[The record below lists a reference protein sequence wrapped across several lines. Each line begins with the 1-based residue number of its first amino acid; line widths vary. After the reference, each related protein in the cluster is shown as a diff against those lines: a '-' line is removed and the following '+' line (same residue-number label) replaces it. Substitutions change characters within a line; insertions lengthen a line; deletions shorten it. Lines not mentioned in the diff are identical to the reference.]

1 MGKRR
6 PGAFPQRFRHLLEY
20 WLLLSIGSIL
30 RLLPYSFNLRIA
42 DFLGDITFGLLRIRR
57 EVTLKNLEMAFGNQ
71 KSKNELKKIARESY
85 RKQARSFI
93 SHILFP
99 ALSKENILSQLE
111 FENLHYF
118 DEILKHGK
126 GGILVSSHFGNWQI
140 GGVSCKLVGYPV
152 NFLVQRQS
160 NPLVENLVYKYIE
173 DKGVKVLYKGVSAGD
188 VIEVLNANQI
198 VGMLPDQD
206 AGKNGVIVNFM
217 GKPAS
222 THKGPAF
229 FSLKTGAPIVVAL
242 IFQNRN
248 GKQKLVLEKPIYPQ
262 NTGDTEE
269 DIKNLTQAF
278 TSTLEKYV
286 KKYPDHWFWQHRRW
300 KSTLNLY

>member
-20 WLLLSIGSIL
+20 WLLVFIGGIL
-30 RLLPYSFNLRIA
+30 RLWPYSFNLKIA
-42 DFLGDITFGLLRIRR
+42 DFLGDVSFSIFRIRR
-57 EVTLKNLEMAFGNQ
+57 KVTLKNLEMAFGNQ
-71 KSKNELKKIARESY
+71 KSKKELKQIARESY

-93 SHILFP
+93 LLLLFP
-99 ALSKENILSQLE
+99 ALPKGKILSEIE

-118 DEILKHGK
+118 DEILKQGK
-126 GGILVSSHFGNWQI
+126 GGVLVSSHFGNWQM
-140 GGVSCKLVGYPV
+140 GGVSCKLAGYPV

-160 NPLVENLVYKYIE
+160 NSLVENLVYKYIE
-173 DKGVKVLYKGVSAGD
+173 DKGVKVLYKGVSAR
-188 VIEVLNANQI
+188 EVMQLLNSNEI

-206 AGKNGVIVNFM
+206 AGKAGVIVNFM

-229 FSLKTGAPIVVAL
+229 FALKTGAPIVVAL

-248 GKQKLVLEKPIYPQ
+248 GKQKLILERPIYPQ

-269 DIKNLTQAF
+269 VIKNLTQAF
-278 TSTLEKYV
+278 TAIIEKYV
-286 KKYPDHWFWQHRRW
+286 YKYPDHWFWQHRRW

>member
-6 PGAFPQRFRHLLEY
+6 SGAFPQRFRHQLEY
-20 WLLLSIGSIL
+20 WLLVVVGGIL
-30 RLLPYSFNLRIA
+30 HVLPYSFNLRIA
-42 DFLGDITFGLLRIRR
+42 DFLGDVTFSLLRIRR
-57 EVTLKNLEMAFGNQ
+57 EVTLKNLEMAFGKT
-71 KSKNELKKIARESY
+71 KSESELKKIARESY

-93 SHILFP
+93 SHLLFP
-99 ALSKENILSQLE
+99 ALTKEKILSKIE
-111 FENLHYF
+111 FENLRYF
-118 DEILKHGK
+118 DEILKYGK
-126 GGILVSSHFGNWQI
+126 GGILVSSHFGNWQL
-140 GGVSCKLVGYPV
+140 GGVSCKLAGYPL

-188 VIEVLNANQI
+188 VMELLNSNQF

-206 AGKNGVIVNFM
+206 AGKSGVIVNFM

-229 FSLKTGAPIVVAL
+229 FSLKSGAPIVVAL
-242 IFQNRN
+242 IFQNQ
-248 GKQKLVLEKPIYPQ
+248 GDKQKLVLEKPIYPQ
-262 NTGDTEE
+262 NTGNAEE

-278 TSTLEKYV
+278 TSIIEKYV
-286 KKYPDHWFWQHRRW
+286 TRYPDHWFWQHRRW